1 MSQLPQYKTVWTIE
15 VKTKSTSDLVIIK
28 QVPSFKLS
36 LPLNNYLQVIQTL
49 QLN

>member
-1 MSQLPQYKTVWTIE
+1 MCLLLQFDTVWTIE

-28 QVPSFKLS
+28 QGPSFKLS
-36 LPLNNYLQVIQTL
+36 LLLNNYLQDTQKL